1 MVKESD
7 LNKLV
12 VQKTNEALR
21 NKQTET
27 KPITNQKE
35 LNIQPGSPVASSQT
49 ANLIQPEP
57 SIQTVETIQ
66 LDPIKNTKN
75 PILSFLMTAFAI
87 FAFTILVG
95 YFFLFGKKKAKS
107 DEAPTPT
114 TPKDPTTEAKDS
126 SDQTPPTSTS

>member
-35 LNIQPGSPVASSQT
+35 LNIAPGAS
-49 ANLIQPEP
+49 NLTEKNILPEP